1 MSRHYSCFRQ
11 KHTRNNNRC
20 WFTKLTP
27 FHLHFSTL
35 SVASSIP
42 YICHTII
49 HSSLSRRKSEVQ
61 FRSFGTVE
69 WQHFPANLSTWAVY
83 LQWWWCRRI
92 HLYFDAWTCWSEI
105 TRSGRGGGNLF
116 CLDIQGGKKG
126 DRCAAY
132 RNEVVFAS
140 TISTCISN
148 PNCFHLFIVM
158 VCNVTWD
165 SCIQLNFMPLILI

>member
-1 MSRHYSCFRQ
+1 M
-11 KHTRNNNRC
+11 
-20 WFTKLTP
+20 
-27 FHLHFSTL
+27 FSTETHQKQQPLLVHQTHSFSPPFFHVVSSFFHSIYL
-35 SVASSIP
+35 SHHHPFLPFSSEIRGSIPKFWDCWVTTFSCEPIYLGSVSSMMVMSENSSI
-42 YICHTII
+42 
-49 HSSLSRRKSEVQ
+49 
-61 FRSFGTVE
+61 F
-69 WQHFPANLSTWAVY
+69 
-83 LQWWWCRRI
+83 WCVDVLKWNHKVR
-92 HLYFDAWTCWSEI
+92 E
-105 TRSGRGGGNLF
+105 GGGNLF